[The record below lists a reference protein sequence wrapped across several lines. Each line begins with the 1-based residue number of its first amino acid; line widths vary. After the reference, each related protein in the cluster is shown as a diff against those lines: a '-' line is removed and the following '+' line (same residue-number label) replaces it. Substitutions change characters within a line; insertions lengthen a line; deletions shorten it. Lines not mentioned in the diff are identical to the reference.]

1 MTAPWIDLNADLG
14 EGCADD
20 ESLLAVVTSASIACG
35 VHAGDAPTMAATVT
49 AAARRGVTV
58 GAHPS
63 YEDRPGFGRRHL
75 DVAPATLT
83 AGLVAQIRALRVVA
97 DGAGTAVTYVKPH
110 GALYGDM
117 ATDASTAEAVLDALA
132 AFGDLVLLAPAQ
144 SLATAL
150 AADRAMPVV
159 AEAFA
164 DRAYAPDGSLVP
176 RSAPGAL
183 IEDPDLAAE
192 QAVRIATEGRIV
204 TADGSSLALEARSI
218 CVHGDAPGAAVRARR
233 VRRALEAAGV
243 TVRRFAP

>member
-49 AAARRGVTV
+49 PR
-58 GAHPS
+58 
-63 YEDRPGFGRRHL
+63 
-75 DVAPATLT
+75 
-83 AGLVAQIRALRVVA
+83 
-97 DGAGTAVTYVKPH
+97 
-110 GALYGDM
+110 
-117 ATDASTAEAVLDALA
+117 
-132 AFGDLVLLAPAQ
+132 
-144 SLATAL
+144 L

-218 CVHGDAPGAAVRARR
+218 CVHGDAPGAAVRAHR